1 MMRNDSNNWLERLL
15 AKHLYHEPVKFDF
28 QRWSEKHPE
37 ESRLLEGG
45 FKDSG
50 RTHETTIFYVLRCI
64 MKSNV
69 TRYSAAAVVA
79 LAIGL
84 VLLDPFGWSKHS
96 GILLADVQKKIA
108 QTDTMVMRGQKIF
121 TCTDDPNKSVTFDV
135 VKYASKVYGHTEEG
149 YIGGKQIYRLT
160 FNLPEKQIIAVL
172 PKPQKYLAFPATD
185 EQLKIV
191 EKMTPEGVI
200 DLLLQADYKKLGTG
214 DINGVEAEGFEFH
227 DVNAIKDI
235 MPKFLFDLKE
245 GKGVVW
251 VGVKELLPVKLE
263 ADMVI
268 GPSVLTRFTEYRL
281 HEFCVL
287 ESYNVELGEELFS
300 TAVPE
305 GYTELKISD
314 CLPVK
319 AGVAGG
325 AGLGAVSVG
334 LIVAGKKLR
343 KRKTVR
349 PVNSV

>member
-15 AKHLYHEPVKFDF
+15 AKHMYHEPAKFDF
-28 QRWSEKHPE
+28 QRWSQMHPE

-50 RTHETTIFYVLRCI
+50 QTHETTIFYVLRCI

-96 GILLADVQKKIA
+96 GVVLADVQKKIA
-108 QTDTMVMRGQKIF
+108 ETDTMVFRGQKIF
-121 TCTDDPNKSVTFDV
+121 TCTDDPNKSLTFDV
-135 VKYASKVYGHTEEG
+135 VKYISKVYGHTEEG
-149 YIGGKQIYRLT
+149 YVGGKQIYRFTL
-160 FNLPEKQIIAVL
+160 NLPEKQTIIVL
-172 PKPQKYLAFPATD
+172 PMHQKYLAFPCT
-185 EQLKIV
+185 EGQI
-191 EKMTPEGVI
+191 KMLNNLTPDGVI
-200 DLLLQADYKKLGTG
+200 DLLLQMDYKALGTS

-227 DVNAIKDI
+227 DFKAVQDI
-235 MPKFLFDLKE
+235 VPKFLFDIKE

-263 ADMVI
+263 ADAVI
-268 GPSVLTRFTEYRL
+268 CPSLMTRFTECRL

-305 GYTELKISD
+305 GYTELKITD
-314 CLPVK
+314 FLPVK
-319 AGVAGG
+319 AGLAGG
-325 AGLGAVSVG
+325 AGLGVVSVG
-334 LIVAGKKLR
+334 LIAGKKLR

-349 PVNSV
+349 PG

>member
-15 AKHLYHEPVKFDF
+15 TKHLYHEPAKFDF

-96 GILLADVQKKIA
+96 GVLLADVQKKIT
-108 QTDTMVMRGQKIF
+108 QTDTMVFRGQKIF

-135 VKYASKVYGHTEEG
+135 VKY
-149 YIGGKQIYRLT
+149 KQIYRFT
-160 FNLPEKQIIAVL
+160 FNMPEKQTIIVMPML
-172 PKPQKYLAFPATD
+172 QKYLAFPCT
-185 EQLKIV
+185 EGQIKLLNNL
-191 EKMTPEGVI
+191 TPEGII
-200 DLLLQADYKKLGTG
+200 DLLLQTDYKKLGTD

-227 DVNAIKDI
+227 DVNVIRDI
-235 MPKFLFDLKE
+235 MPKFLFDMKE

-263 ADMVI
+263 ADLVI

-305 GYTELKISD
+305 GYTELKITD
-314 CLPVK
+314 FLPVK

-325 AGLGAVSVG
+325 AGLGVVAVG
-334 LIVAGKKLR
+334 LIAGKKLR
-343 KRKTVR
+343 KRKTMR
-349 PVNSV
+349 PVSPV